1 MFLTI
6 ALLIAATVAIAIFR
20 LGPHMG
26 EGKVIFDGTPDRP
39 APFGYRMAWLAVR
52 ARDPKVVMEALGIGQ
67 ATPANWNS
75 GIGTVYDEQLGEG
88 HVFISPAVN
97 GWVFVVGLCL
107 PYPSSSGFADKFTPL
122 MVGLG
127 RRFAEVQY
135 FFSYPLIDFFAWAR
149 LIDGRLVRAFAVGD
163 EGIVMNKGRTTQEE
177 RGLGLK
183 LFELRGVRGRKGDA
197 GAELILHPTEEHVL
211 RLAQRWSL
219 DPTKLDQMSVAP
231 ALGYIAVAPVAWRPE
246 RLRKTA

>member
-1 MFLTI
+1 
-6 ALLIAATVAIAIFR
+6 
-20 LGPHMG
+20 MG
-26 EGKVIFDGTPDRP
+26 QGRVIFDGTPDLP

-52 ARDPKVVMEALGIGQ
+52 SRDPKAVMEALGVAA

-75 GIGTVYDEQLGEG
+75 GIGTVYDDDLGEA
-88 HVFISPAVN
+88 HIYISPPVN
-97 GWVFVVGLCL
+97 GWVFVVGLSL
-107 PYPSSSGFADKFTPL
+107 PYPASAAFADKFTPL
-122 MVGLG
+122 MVSLG

-135 FFSYPLIDFFAWAR
+135 YFSYPMIDFFAWAR
-149 LIDGRLVRAFAVGD
+149 LIDGRLVRAFAIGD
-163 EGIVMNKGRTTQEE
+163 EGVVLNKGRTTPEE

-211 RLAQRWSL
+211 RLAQRWSI
-219 DPTKLDQMSVAP
+219 DPTRLDQMGVAP
-231 ALGYIAVAPVAWRPE
+231 ALGYIAAAPAAWRPE